1 MREYKV
7 PSNDDNVETITC
19 ILKYYNNNE
28 SSIAYGYSKD
38 IYKTSEIHERWHRYP
53 KEFYIQQA
61 NNNLN
66 EYTNETNEAK
76 LLREMS
82 RLLLL
87 FYRWLCG
94 TER

>member
-1 MREYKV
+1 MREFKV
-7 PSNDDNVETITC
+7 PSIDDNVETITC
-19 ILKYYNNNE
+19 ILNYYNKE
-28 SSIAYGYSKD
+28 SSTAYDYIKD
-38 IYKTSEIHERWHRYP
+38 IYKSSVIHNCSHRYSDNY
-53 KEFYIQQA
+53 FYTQQI
-61 NNNLN
+61 NSNLN
-66 EYTNETNEAK
+66 KYTNETNEAK